1 MPLRAALTR
10 GSPARVKDNLRALV
24 KLAEIDAS
32 ARHIEEQLEGIPKE
46 LEERRRAVEE
56 LEALVGGQGAQ
67 MEAAEALL
75 KEQQGDLKLRSDM
88 LSRSRAKSAKARREK
103 EVLAAERELEAIR
116 RSIRDGETEMERLQG
131 VVDRTREVLS
141 EPLAELAALKK
152 ALEEAEATCG
162 ARLEEL
168 RAERDKITM
177 GREEVAAKVPK
188 PVYRRYERIRPQL
201 HPAVVEV
208 KDCVCMGCRLKVSAQ
223 LYNQIIRCDEFYR
236 CQACTRFLYH
246 ASAID

>member
-1 MPLRAALTR
+1 MSLHTGLTR

-46 LEERRRAVEE
+46 LEERRKAVQE

-75 KEQQGDLKLRSDM
+75 KEQEGDLKLRSDM
-88 LSRSRAKSAKARREK
+88 LSRSRAKSAKARNMREA
-103 EVLAAERELEAIR
+103 EAAERELEAIR
-116 RSIRDGETEMERLQG
+116 RSIRDGEVEMERLEG
-131 VVDRTREVLS
+131 VITRTREVLG
-141 EPLAELAALKK
+141 EPLAELEAQKR
-152 ALEEAEATCG
+152 ALEEAEATSG

-168 RAERDKITM
+168 RAERDKITV
-177 GREEVAAKVPK
+177 GREAYVAKVPK
-188 PVYRRYERIRPQL
+188 PVYRRYERIRPQI

-208 KDCVCMGCRLKVSAQ
+208 KDCVCQGCRLQVSAQ
-223 LYNQIIRCDEFYR
+223 LYNQIIRCDDFYR

-246 ASAID
+246 ESSIL